1 MKLSCIKMLNLVCNC
16 YENDGRHLF
25 TTVLWSIVWIFE
37 YTKEESYPQIR
48 GVFMLGHVQL
58 CSRGRS
64 VKDIE
69 KSLNISKDKKK
80 FDKTSKQQKK
90 LFILISSKHIQAH
103 HDILKIMYLENLLKN
118 PRTFQHRGSMYW
130 WRPTLES
137 KPKHKSCNQNLLRLH
152 H

>member
-1 MKLSCIKMLNLVCNC
+1 
-16 YENDGRHLF
+16 
-25 TTVLWSIVWIFE
+25 
-37 YTKEESYPQIR
+37 
-48 GVFMLGHVQL
+48 MLGHVQL

-80 FDKTSKQQKK
+80 CDKTSKQQTK

-118 PRTFQHRGSMYW
+118 RRTFQHRGSIYW
-130 WRPTLES
+130 
-137 KPKHKSCNQNLLRLH
+137 
-152 H
+152 